1 MSLLSRVLH
10 VVPRGVSVRLPRWA
24 GAGAEGIAAAA
35 VTGLLC
41 LAAGIQWQLPHPG
54 AQAMAVPVAAVLYP
68 LRRRHPVLVL
78 VASTVSLGLL
88 PFLGPVT
95 AAALYTISRLLF
107 PGRRRARLWAL
118 AAVAPV
124 VTATVSSI
132 ASWTGPARA
141 TYAVALGLVL
151 SVAAVVVPGLVGTV
165 FGQADRLLEA
175 LRARADAAERAR
187 ASADSEARTQE
198 RSRIAAEMHDLVGHR
213 LSLASLHVGG
223 LELALS
229 KAAPALRPDATI
241 VRSTIK
247 DALRELRQALG
258 VLDPLGVNTRA
269 EAALT
274 EEVGTRADI
283 GELVAQ
289 SHAGGV
295 DVALEWTGPDL
306 TDVPVPVRRA
316 VHRVVRESLTNV
328 HRYAPGTEVTVEVC
342 RDEDT
347 VRVAVHNTAV
357 SPGTITEGAGTGR
370 GLPALRERV
379 GLLNGAFTAGPSADG
394 GFRLAADLP
403 LRPVLSPAT
412 TRSDAFPWAGAHPA
426 CSSYGPVPEP
436 AEPRRTRAI
445 RTLVLGGGLAAVTA
459 LILVG
464 IGFSYSPKGPQAPPE
479 QPRIGMTLEKFHATG
494 PRDSP
499 GARAAAAGREP
510 ARPAAAAGCLYA
522 FGPRPDDRPTDTLPL
537 VRYCFDAHQRLTAID
552 PFTVPTVRE
561 AVPWESP

>member
-10 VVPRGVSVRLPRWA
+10 VVPRGVSARLPRWA
-24 GAGAEGIAAAA
+24 GAGSEGIAAAA
-35 VTGLLC
+35 ATGLLC
-41 LAAGIQWQLPHPG
+41 LVAGVQWQLPHPG
-54 AQAMAVPVAAVLYP
+54 VQAVAVPVAAVLYP
-68 LRRRHPVLVL
+68 LRRRHPVVVL
-78 VASTVSLGLL
+78 VALTASVGLL

-95 AAALYTISRLLF
+95 AAALYTVSRLLP
-107 PGRRRARLWAL
+107 PGRRRAWLWVL
-118 AAVAPV
+118 ATVAPV

-141 TYAVALGLVL
+141 TYAVVLGLLL

-187 ASADSEARTQE
+187 TAADSEARTQE

-229 KAAPALRPDATI
+229 KDAPALRPDATV

-258 VLDPLGVNTRA
+258 VLDPLGVNTQTG
-269 EAALT
+269 AALT
-274 EEVGTRADI
+274 EEIGTRADI

-295 DVALEWTGPDL
+295 DIVLEWTGPDL

-328 HRYAPGTEVTVEVC
+328 HRYAAGAGVTVEVC

-347 VRVAVHNTAV
+347 VRVAVHNTAL
-357 SPGTITEGAGTGR
+357 SPGALTEGVGTGR

-379 GLLNGAFTAGPSADG
+379 GLLNGSFTAGPSADG

-403 LRPVLSPAT
+403 LRPVPSPAM
-412 TRSDAFPWAGAHPA
+412 TRSGASPCAGAHPA
-426 CSSYGPVPEP
+426 CSSCGPVPEP
-436 AEPRRTRAI
+436 AEPRRTRAVHA
-445 RTLVLGGGLAAVTA
+445 LVLGGGLAAVTA
-459 LILVG
+459 LILAG

-479 QPRIGMTLEKFHATG
+479 QPGIGMTLERFHATG
-494 PRDSP
+494 PGDSQ
-499 GARAAAAGREP
+499 G
-510 ARPAAAAGCLYA
+510 
-522 FGPRPDDRPTDTLPL
+522 
-537 VRYCFDAHQRLTAID
+537 
-552 PFTVPTVRE
+552 
-561 AVPWESP
+561 

>member
-1 MSLLSRVLH
+1 MSLFSRVLR
-10 VVPRGVSVRLPRWA
+10 VVPRGVPVRLPRWA
-24 GAGAEGIAAAA
+24 GVGLEGIAAAA

-41 LAAGIQWQLPHPG
+41 LATAVQWQLPHPG
-54 AQAMAVPVAAVLYP
+54 AQAVAVPVAAVLYP
-68 LRRRHPVLVL
+68 LRRRHPVVVL
-78 VASTVSLGLL
+78 VALTASVGLL

-95 AAALYTISRLLF
+95 AAAVYTVSRLLS
-107 PGRRRARLWAL
+107 PGRRHAWLWAL

-124 VTATVSSI
+124 VMVTVSSA

-141 TYAVALGLVL
+141 PYAVALGLVL

-229 KAAPALRPDATI
+229 KAAPALRPDAAV

-258 VLDPLGVNTRA
+258 VLDPLGVNTQA

-274 EEVGTRADI
+274 EEIGTRADI

-289 SHAGGV
+289 SQAGGV

-328 HRYAPGTEVTVEVC
+328 HRYAAGARVTVEVC

-347 VRVAVHNTAV
+347 VRVAVHNTAL
-357 SPGTITEGAGTGR
+357 SPGAITEGVGTGR

-379 GLLNGAFTAGPSADG
+379 GLLHGSFTAGPSADG

-403 LRPVLSPAT
+403 LRPALSPAT
-412 TRSDAFPWAGAHPA
+412 TRSGASPWAGAHPA
-426 CSSYGPVPEP
+426 CSSCDPVPEP

-445 RTLVLGGGLAAVTA
+445 RALVLGGGLATVTA
-459 LILVG
+459 LILSG
-464 IGFSYSPKGPQAPPE
+464 IGFSYSPRGPQAPPE
-479 QPRIGMTLEKFHATG
+479 QPWIGMALEKFRATG
-494 PRDSP
+494 PRDSQ
-499 GARAAAAGREP
+499 GARAAG
-510 ARPAAAAGCLYA
+510 G
-522 FGPRPDDRPTDTLPL
+522 GPRPPPPPPPPPPHHPQRPPPPPPPH
-537 VRYCFDAHQRLTAID
+537 AGG
-552 PFTVPTVRE
+552 PT
-561 AVPWESP
+561 